1 MTVALIRI
9 NCLSLLF
16 SLFLELAQIFNQAGA
31 TARFAGDAGITAV
44 QNKPVMHIQLEFC
57 RDMLEQFL
65 LHLVD
70 ILTGGKTGAVGN
82 AENMG
87 IYGYGGPAEGGI
99 EHHVGGLAAHT
110 G

>member
-16 SLFLELAQIFNQAGA
+16 SLFLELTQVFNQAGA
-31 TARFAGDAGITAV
+31 TARFTSDAGIAAV
-44 QNKPVMHIQLEFC
+44 ENKPVMHIQLEFR

-65 LHLVD
+65 LHFVD
-70 ILTGGKTGAVGN
+70 ILAGGKTGAVGN

-87 IYGYGGPAEGGI
+87 IHGYGGPAEGGI
-99 EHHVGGLAAHT
+99 EHHVGSLAAHT